1 MGLAKAAVEARTA
14 RKQFEMIFIV
24 KEGVAVA
31 IVIRGAG
38 PYFSAS

>member
-24 KEGVAVA
+24 REGVAVA
-31 IVIRGAG
+31 IFGEGR
-38 PYFSAS
+38 

>member
-24 KEGVAVA
+24 REGGAVA
-31 IVIRGAG
+31 IFGEG
-38 PYFSAS
+38 G